1 MEIYI
6 QEVQGRTFRNE
17 VIFFMKIVHYGM
29 SENYGGIESYLY
41 KISRKVDTEKF
52 SFSFIDMTH
61 SGIAYEN
68 ELRGLGIQ
76 IYKIT
81 PRLESFKKNKSEL
94 IDLFSKEKFDVLHCH
109 INTLSYIT
117 PILIALKHGCKVI
130 VHSRSS
136 NVPSSW
142 VTKLLHYINFYRA
155 PFHQTSN
162 VAVSTEAGE
171 WLFKK
176 EFQVINNGIEIEKYR
191 FDLSRRSA
199 KRKELGVGEEVLI
212 GHLGAFTYAKNHSY
226 ILEVF
231 MKYHHKNPQSKLLL
245 VGDGPLKKEI
255 VSKIKNMGIED
266 DVMII
271 SGINEVR
278 DYLCAMDLMIFPSF
292 YEGYPNAV
300 LEAQTN
306 GLPVIM
312 SSNITSEVCL
322 TEKCYYEEIT
332 EDSIKLWIE
341 KVEEVIL
348 NQGSIDDRYSA
359 GELIKNKNKDVT
371 YEIERIEALYQNLKM

>member
-1 MEIYI
+1 
-6 QEVQGRTFRNE
+6 
-17 VIFFMKIVHYGM
+17 MKIVHYGM

-52 SFSFIDMTH
+52 TFSFIDMTP

-68 ELRGLGIQ
+68 ELQELGIQ
-76 IYKIT
+76 IHKIT
-81 PRLESFKKNKSEL
+81 PRLESIKENKTEL
-94 IDLFSKEKFDVLHCH
+94 INLFSKEEFDVLHCH
-109 INTLSYIT
+109 VNTLSYIT

-142 VTKLLHYINFYRA
+142 VTKLLHYINFYRV
-155 PFHQTSN
+155 PFHKTSN

-191 FDLSRRSA
+191 FDSSLRFA
-199 KRKELGVGEEVLI
+199 KRKELGVGKEVLI

-231 MKYHHKNPQSKLLL
+231 IKYHYKNPQSKLLL

-255 VSKIKNMGIED
+255 ISKIKNMGIED
-266 DVMII
+266 DVIVI

-322 TEKCYYEEIT
+322 SEACYCEEIT
-332 EDSIKLWIE
+332 KDSIGLWI
-341 KVEEVIL
+341 KKIEEVIQ
-348 NQGSIDDRYSA
+348 NKSSIEDRCYA
-359 GELIKNKNKDVT
+359 GELMKKKNKDVA
-371 YEIERIEALYQNLKM
+371 YEIERIENLYQNLKI